1 MPPDLG
7 QLIGQAAFEQAR
19 GVLMEICGYTA
30 AEALTSISAAVQR
43 TRTAPEVL
51 VIALRATPSFAVEW
65 FDLCH

>member
-1 MPPDLG
+1 VPSDLG

-30 AEALTSISAAVQR
+30 AEALTSLSEAARR

-51 VIALRATPSFAVEW
+51 VIALRATPSFAVVR